1 MARVLVTFNMSMV
14 NITLAE
20 TLGYLVLYFIQL
32 YLLALYALCVAH
44 CDPLWSKSFKAA
56 LVEYVES
63 GLDVIDPW
71 EDHCNYFLPIH

>member
-1 MARVLVTFNMSMV
+1 MSTV
-14 NITLAE
+14 NITLAK

-32 YLLALYALCVAH
+32 YLLVLYALCVAH

-63 GLDVIDPW
+63 GLDVVDLW
-71 EDHCNYFLPIH
+71 ENHYNYFLPIH